1 MAMSN
6 LLDRVRAAAL
16 PVVVEVWAPW
26 CGPCRSMAPA
36 LERVSRAYA
45 GRVEL
50 LKLNA
55 DEDPQAVRALGV
67 LGVPTLLV
75 FRQGHEVARRTGALP
90 AEGLTALFDAALSEE
105 PHPIVAPTRSERVLR
120 LGAAALLAVMGL
132 ASGPAWLLVGAGGLV
147 AFSAVYDRCPIWR
160 ALWPRLVQRW
170 RPR

>member
-1 MAMSN
+1 MATSN
-6 LLDRVRAAAL
+6 FLDRVRAAAR

-36 LERVSRAYA
+36 LDRISHAYA

-55 DEDPQAVRALGV
+55 DDDPQAVRALDV

-75 FRQGHEVARRTGALP
+75 FRQGREVARRTGAQS
-90 AEGLTALFDAALSEE
+90 ADGLTALFDAALSED
-105 PHPIVAPTRSERVLR
+105 PNPIVAPTRSERVLR
-120 LGAAALLAVMGL
+120 LAAAALLAGMGL
-132 ASGPAWLLVGAGGLV
+132 ASGPAWFLVGAGALV

-160 ALWPRLVQRW
+160 ALWPRLAQRW